1 VTFFTGD
8 ATQIPAFT
16 PFNGVALLSAALPS
30 AHPGIVTGQP
40 AGLNQAAPASATP
53 TLPFG
58 QPAMLSQPT
67 PEDMRQHA
75 AATIQ
80 RLYRWLEA
88 VVPTLPQVGVLV
100 PALVT
105 AVQQYEAQQYGPCL
119 QQALMVA
126 QTAQQVQL
134 SVPGLPPL

>member
-8 ATQIPAFT
+8 AAQIPAIT
-16 PFNGVALLSAALPS
+16 PFDGVALLSAALPT
-30 AHPGIVTGQP
+30 AHPGIATVQP
-40 AGLNQAAPASATP
+40 AQPAATTP
-53 TLPFG
+53 TVPFG
-58 QPAMLSQPT
+58 QPATLNQPT
-67 PEDMRQHA
+67 PEAMRQQA

-88 VVPTLPQVGVLV
+88 VVPMLPQVGTLV

-119 QQALMVA
+119 QQALFVA
-126 QTAQQVQL
+126 QAAQQVQL

>member
-8 ATQIPAFT
+8 AAKVPAFT
-16 PFNGVALLSAALPS
+16 PFDGVALLSAALPT
-30 AHPGIVTGQP
+30 AHPGIATGQP
-40 AGLNQAAPASATP
+40 GQPAPAVP
-53 TLPFG
+53 TMPLG
-58 QPAMLSQPT
+58 QPAMLNQPT
-67 PEDMRQHA
+67 PEAMRQQA

-88 VVPTLPQVGVLV
+88 VVPVLPQVGALV

-119 QQALMVA
+119 QQALFVA
-126 QTAQQVQL
+126 QAAQQVQL

>member
-1 VTFFTGD
+1 MTFFTGD
-8 ATQIPAFT
+8 AAQVPAIT
-16 PFNGVALLSAALPS
+16 PFDGVALLSAALPT
-30 AHPGIVTGQP
+30 AHPGYAMGQP
-40 AGLNQAAPASATP
+40 AVLNQTAPASAWP

-58 QPAMLSQPT
+58 QPAMLNQPT
-67 PEDMRQHA
+67 PEAMRQHA

-80 RLYRWLEA
+80 RLYRWLEV
-88 VVPTLPQVGVLV
+88 VVPMLPQVGSLV

>member
-1 VTFFTGD
+1 MTFFTGD
-8 ATQIPAFT
+8 AAQVPAIT
-16 PFNGVALLSAALPS
+16 PFDGVALLSAALPTTPP
-30 AHPGIVTGQP
+30 ATAATTAQP
-40 AGLNQAAPASATP
+40 
-53 TLPFG
+53 G
-58 QPAMLSQPT
+58 QPAMLNQPS
-67 PEDMRQHA
+67 PEAMRQQA

-88 VVPTLPQVGVLV
+88 VVPMLPQVGTLV

-119 QQALMVA
+119 QQALFVA
-126 QTAQQVQL
+126 QAAQQVQL

>member
-8 ATQIPAFT
+8 AAQVPAIA
-16 PFNGVALLSAALPS
+16 PFDGVALLSAALPATAS
-30 AHPGIVTGQP
+30 PGIATGQP
-40 AGLNQAAPASATP
+40 GQPAATGAPSGQ
-53 TLPFG
+53 LG
-58 QPAMLSQPT
+58 QPAMYQQPS
-67 PEDMRQHA
+67 PEAMRQQA

-88 VVPTLPQVGVLV
+88 VVPSLPQVGSLV

-119 QQALMVA
+119 QQAMLVA
-126 QTAQQVQL
+126 QAAQHVQV
-134 SVPGLPPL
+134 SVPGLPQL